1 MRSKFKDD
9 TLLLAY
15 IFEKGSDT
23 IPKTSNLVPADFLS
37 EPVLVWIVYLKV
49 IKIQPELLTDIDV
62 TLMI

>member
-1 MRSKFKDD
+1 M
-9 TLLLAY
+9 LAY
-15 IFEKGSDT
+15 IFENGSDT
-23 IPKTSNLVPADFLS
+23 IPKMSNLVPADFLS